1 MILRFLLLVVLL
13 APLVAERAGAHA
25 LEPGFLEV
33 QALGGDEWRVTWRKP
48 QVGGAPMAIDA
59 VLPEGCDP
67 RRGPAPTFDGRAFL
81 AGWITTC
88 PGGLAGGQIRIE
100 GLEATRTDV
109 LVRYDL
115 GDGQPPTATRMTAAS
130 PAFTVP
136 DVQGTL
142 AVFGSYF
149 VLGVD
154 HILKGIDHLLFVL
167 MLLLLIRD
175 WHTLLGAVTAFTVAH
190 SLSLAAASLGWIV
203 VPAPPVEAIVAL
215 SIAFLAAELL
225 HPPGEEKRLTERFP
239 WLVAFAFG
247 LLHGLGF
254 ARALLE
260 IGLPAGDVPLALLAF
275 NLGVEAGQIL
285 FIAMVLALG
294 TALSQLYPV
303 RPGCFRPWIDGSAGG
318 RLRGGHAHRLLG
330 GPAGGGV
337 CRMTRHWI
345 ILPAVIVPSPALAH
359 DAFGDLGPFYASF
372 LHPLADPLQAVLLI
386 GTARLSCRTADRHRA
401 RGVAGFR
408 RGSGTGAMAWLASG
422 AHASATPARGC
433 CRGRGSFCHAAR
445 ALEGPLGRA
454 SPLLPSPARLPASPP
469 VGRIARRCNP
479 SSEGSSGSE
488 YSPRLPGWGS
498 TRWRGASRPSRPQS
512 PVLGSLPSACSQ
524 VRFQSNKKHIIST
537 DDQHR
542 QKGP

>member
-1 MILRFLLLVVLL
+1 MILRVLLLVVLL

-48 QVGGAPMAIDA
+48 QVDGAPMAIDA

-81 AGWITTC
+81 AGWIATC
-88 PGGLAGGQIRIE
+88 PGGLAAGEIRIE

-115 GDGQPPTATRMTAAS
+115 GNGRPPTTTRLTAVS

-136 DVQGTL
+136 EAQGAF

-149 VLGVD
+149 ALGVD

-167 MLLLLIRD
+167 MLLLLIRN
-175 WHTLLGAVTAFTVAH
+175 WSTLLGAVTAFTMAH
-190 SLSLAAASLGWIV
+190 SLTLAAASLGWLV
-203 VPAPPVEAIVAL
+203 MPAPPVEAIIAL

-275 NLGVEAGQIL
+275 NFGVEAGQIL
-285 FIAMVLALG
+285 FIALVLALG
-294 TALSQLYPV
+294 TALLRLYPSV
-303 RPGCFRPWIDGSAGG
+303 RTAFAPGSAGLRAVAYG
-318 RLRGGHAHRLLG
+318 VGTLAAFWVVERLAE
-330 GPAGGGV
+330 
-337 CRMTRHWI
+337 
-345 ILPAVIVPSPALAH
+345 
-359 DAFGDLGPFYASF
+359 F
-372 LHPLADPLQAVLLI
+372 
-386 GTARLSCRTADRHRA
+386 
-401 RGVAGFR
+401 VA
-408 RGSGTGAMAWLASG
+408 
-422 AHASATPARGC
+422 
-433 CRGRGSFCHAAR
+433 
-445 ALEGPLGRA
+445 
-454 SPLLPSPARLPASPP
+454 
-469 VGRIARRCNP
+469 
-479 SSEGSSGSE
+479 
-488 YSPRLPGWGS
+488 
-498 TRWRGASRPSRPQS
+498 
-512 PVLGSLPSACSQ
+512 
-524 VRFQSNKKHIIST
+524 
-537 DDQHR
+537 
-542 QKGP
+542 